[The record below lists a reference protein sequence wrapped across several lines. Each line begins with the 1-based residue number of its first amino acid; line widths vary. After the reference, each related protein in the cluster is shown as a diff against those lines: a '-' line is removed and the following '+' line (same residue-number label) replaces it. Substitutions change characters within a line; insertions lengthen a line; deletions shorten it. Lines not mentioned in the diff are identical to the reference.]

1 MRFIKNVV
9 NKNLFFVVAEVV
21 VVLSFFY
28 VSISGVDVSAGH
40 A

>member
-9 NKNLFFVVAEVV
+9 NKTLFVVVAEVV
-21 VVLSFFY
+21 VVLSFFD
-28 VSISGVDVSAGH
+28 VSISGFDVSAGH